1 MRLGE
6 PMLARTVETEMRKDF
21 ERLKELL
28 EG

>member
-6 PMLARTVETEMRKDF
+6 PLLARTVETEMQKDF

-28 EG
+28 ES